1 MSMQSVVRSTAPI
14 LTPPNRN
21 LLAHIPGD
29 EGWPVIGRT
38 LAVLADPKGEVERM
52 AAKHGL
58 IYRSRVLGETSISVL
73 GPEAN
78 ELLLFDQSKLFSST
92 HGWGPILGLLFPR
105 GLMLLDFEEHRLH
118 RRALSVAF
126 KSEPMKSYLAQLDAG
141 IAARVARWK
150 AQPGPMLFYPA
161 MKQLTLDLAATS
173 FLGADIGP
181 EVDEITRAFVDM
193 VAASIAPIRQ
203 PWPGTQMAR
212 GVKGRKRIVAY
223 FSQQIPIR
231 RGKEGQDLFS
241 QLCRATHEDGALLST
256 EDIVDHMSFLMMA
269 AHDTLTSS
277 LTSFV
282 AALAANPHWQDR
294 LRNEVTALGVAA
306 SEPTSL
312 DNLATMPLSEMA
324 FKETMR
330 MKPPVPS
337 IPRRA
342 TRDFSFK
349 GYAIPAG
356 TMVGINPLFTHHMPE
371 IWPDPESF
379 DPMRFSD
386 EAQRTRHRFAFV
398 PFGGG
403 AHMCLGLH
411 FAHMQAKCFARH
423 FLQNL
428 SVTLQPGT
436 TPDWQMW
443 PIPKPRDGLRVIVSP
458 LLSIASCR
466 FIDAGHIDPRRDR
479 VKMRRTAVATDTS
492 TLSLDTVCNES
503 RHDSGLVFET
513 CRGLDKVTFKN
524 NGAFDCRHLA
534 NGKPAKDA
542 DASEFAQ
549 TQFAIRL
556 DPLDSVS
563 SPEEMNLRGYNFNPL
578 RGKPKRY
585 SVHVNG
591 PWCITFE
598 FGGTDAYRVDLE
610 QYH

>member
-1 MSMQSVVRSTAPI
+1 MQGVAPATAAI
-14 LTPPNRN
+14 LTPPDRNR
-21 LLAHIPGD
+21 LAHIPGD
-29 EGWPVIGRT
+29 EGWPIIGRT
-38 LAVLADPKGEVERM
+38 LAVIADPKGEVERM

-78 ELLLFDQSKLFSST
+78 ELVLFDQSKLFSST

-173 FLGADIGP
+173 FLGAEIGP
-181 EVDEITRAFVDM
+181 EVDDITRAFVDM
-193 VAASIAPIRQ
+193 VAASIAPIRR

-212 GVKGRKRIVAY
+212 GVKGRRRIVAY
-223 FSQQIPIR
+223 FSEQIPIR

-294 LRNEVTALGVAA
+294 LRNEVTTLGVAA
-306 SEPTSL
+306 GEPTTL
-312 DNLATMPLSEMA
+312 ENLAAMPLSEMA

-337 IPRRA
+337 IPR
-342 TRDFSFK
+342 
-349 GYAIPAG
+349 
-356 TMVGINPLFTHHMPE
+356 
-371 IWPDPESF
+371 PDPETF

-386 EAQRTRHRFAFV
+386 EAQRSRHRFAFV

-411 FAHMQAKCFARH
+411 FANMQAKCFARH

-428 SVTLQPGT
+428 RVALPPGT

-443 PIPKPRDGLRVIVSP
+443 PIPKPRDGLQV
-458 LLSIASCR
+458 
-466 FIDAGHIDPRRDR
+466 
-479 VKMRRTAVATDTS
+479 
-492 TLSLDTVCNES
+492 TLSPV
-503 RHDSGLVFET
+503 
-513 CRGLDKVTFKN
+513 
-524 NGAFDCRHLA
+524 
-534 NGKPAKDA
+534 
-542 DASEFAQ
+542 
-549 TQFAIRL
+549 
-556 DPLDSVS
+556 
-563 SPEEMNLRGYNFNPL
+563 
-578 RGKPKRY
+578 
-585 SVHVNG
+585 
-591 PWCITFE
+591 
-598 FGGTDAYRVDLE
+598 
-610 QYH
+610 